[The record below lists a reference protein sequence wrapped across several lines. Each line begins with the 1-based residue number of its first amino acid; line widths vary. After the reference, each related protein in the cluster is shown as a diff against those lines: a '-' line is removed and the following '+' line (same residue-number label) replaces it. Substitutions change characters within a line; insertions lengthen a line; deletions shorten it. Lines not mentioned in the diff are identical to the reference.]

1 MAADT
6 RMDVDHAEETDNA
19 AAAPPQPEAFGAGPT
34 TAAPQQEQQDIIN
47 NLEVDLIDADNDSAL
62 GSDISSIT
70 TSMRT
75 EEIEFR
81 YEHGRR
87 YQASNAM
94 YHLPNDIQEMDRL
107 ELQHLIWLEIM
118 GGRLYLAP
126 LDQINVTHVLD
137 VGTGTGNWAIEFAG
151 QHPQVKVL
159 GTDLSPIQPDYVPTN
174 CDFLIDDATT
184 EWSFHQRFDYIHSRA
199 ITMGIA
205 DWDRFVDQAYNY
217 LQPGGFLEL
226 QEFHFPLE
234 GLDDSVKEGSALWTW
249 GRKIQTVCGTLGID
263 AAATRKHGD
272 RLRQRGFQE
281 VNVRSLP
288 CPLGPWAKG
297 QRQKR
302 LGWMARKDL
311 YEGIDAISKKLF
323 LMMGDSEEEVDA
335 FLARCKE
342 ELMDPTIHVCMPL
355 DIIWGQRP
363 FNQ

>member
-1 MAADT
+1 MIDNT
-6 RMDVDHAEETDNA
+6 RMDVDYVKEADNA

-34 TAAPQQEQQDIIN
+34 AAAPQQEQQDIID
-47 NLEVDLIDADNDSAL
+47 NLEVDLIRADDDSAL
-62 GSDISSIT
+62 GSDVSSIT

-75 EEIEFR
+75 ADIEFR

-107 ELQHLIWLEIM
+107 ELQHLIWLELT

-126 LDQINVTHVLD
+126 LDQISVTHALD
-137 VGTGTGNWAIEFAG
+137 LGTGTGNWAIEFAS

-159 GTDLSPIQPDYVPTN
+159 GTDLSPIQPEYVPAN
-174 CDFLIDDATT
+174 CDFVIDDATQ
-184 EWSFHQRFDYIHSRA
+184 EWSFHERFDYIHSRA
-199 ITMGIA
+199 LSMGIA
-205 DWDRFVDQAYNY
+205 DWDKFVDQAYNY

-226 QEFHFPLE
+226 Q
-234 GLDDSVKEGSALWTW
+234 GSALWTW
-249 GRKIQTVCGTLGID
+249 GRKVQAVCGTLGID
-263 AAATRKHGD
+263 AAAAQKHGD

-281 VNVRSLP
+281 VNAQCLP

-323 LMMGDSEEEVDA
+323 LMAGDSEEEVDA

-342 ELMDPTIHVCMPL
+342 ELLDPTIHACMPL

>member
-1 MAADT
+1 MAVDT
-6 RMDVDHAEETDNA
+6 RMDVDHAGEAENG
-19 AAAPPQPEAFGAGPT
+19 AAAPPQPEAFGAGRT
-34 TAAPQQEQQDIIN
+34 AAAPQQEQQDIIN
-47 NLEVDLIDADNDSAL
+47 DLEVDMISTDNDSAL
-62 GSDISSIT
+62 GSDISSMT

-75 EEIEFR
+75 EDFEFR

-107 ELQHLIWLEIM
+107 ELQHLIWLEAM
-118 GGRLYLAP
+118 GGRLHLAP

-137 VGTGTGNWAIEFAG
+137 VGTGTGNWPIEFAS

-174 CDFLIDDATT
+174 CDFIIDDATK
-184 EWSFHQRFDYIHSRA
+184 EWSFHQRFDYIHTRTL
-199 ITMGIA
+199 TMGIA
-205 DWDRFVDQAYNY
+205 DWDKFVDQAYNY

-226 QEFHFPLE
+226 QCV
-234 GLDDSVKEGSALWTW
+234 DDSVKEGSALWIW
-249 GRKIQTVCGTLGID
+249 GRKVQTVCGTLGID
-263 AAATRKHGD
+263 ATAARKHGD

-281 VNVRSLP
+281 VNERFLP

-323 LMMGDSEEEVDA
+323 LIAGDTEEEVDA
-335 FLARCKE
+335 FLASCKE
-342 ELMDPTIHVCMPL
+342 ELMDPTVHICMPL
-355 DIIWGQRP
+355 DIIWGQKP
-363 FNQ
+363 FN

>member
-1 MAADT
+1 MADDAL
-6 RMDVDHAEETDNA
+6 MDVDHAEEADNA
-19 AAAPPQPEAFGAGPT
+19 TAAPPQPEAFGAGPT
-34 TAAPQQEQQDIIN
+34 AAAPQQEQQDIIN
-47 NLEVDLIDADNDSAL
+47 NLEVDLNREDNDSAL

-70 TSMRT
+70 TSMRSAD
-75 EEIEFR
+75 IEYR

-87 YQASNAM
+87 YQGSNAM

-107 ELQHLIWLEIM
+107 ELQHLIWLEIT

-126 LDQINVTHVLD
+126 LHQINVTHALD
-137 VGTGTGNWAIEFAG
+137 VGTGTGNWAIEFAS

-174 CDFLIDDATT
+174 CDFVIDDATQ
-184 EWSFHQRFDYIHSRA
+184 EWSFHQRFDYIHTRA
-199 ITMGIA
+199 LTMGIA
-205 DWDRFVDQAYNY
+205 DWDKFVDQAYNY

-234 GLDDSVKEGSALWTW
+234 SLDDSVKEGSALWIW
-249 GRKIQTVCGTLGID
+249 GRKIRAVCATLGID
-263 AAATRKHGD
+263 AAASHKHSD

-281 VNVRSLP
+281 VHMRYLP

-302 LGWMARKDL
+302 LGWMSRKDI
-311 YEGIDAISKKLF
+311 YDGIDGISRKIF
-323 LMMGDSEEEVDA
+323 LMAGDSEEEVDA
-335 FLARCKE
+335 LLTRCKE